1 MTEEIQSTSIGT
13 FLDDLS
19 SKSATPG
26 GGAVAA
32 ITGAQAAALISMVCQ
47 FSVEN
52 PGIESI
58 ARQAEE
64 ARVKFLKLADK
75 DSAAFK
81 LVMSAF
87 KQPKDANNRKEKI
100 QSALV
105 QAAEAPRLMLRLAST
120 LAEST
125 SVLLE
130 RGNKNLIT
138 DTGIAAILIEATV
151 DSAELNIMIN
161 LKSINNKNYKQEVM
175 SEIGMCRQKIK
186 RLNKEYIEPS
196 TQLKVKI
203 TCQHLEFCYTKSD
216 STYSLYTLV
225 L

>member
-1 MTEEIQSTSIGT
+1 MITEKMVTEEIQSISIET

-19 SKSATPG
+19 SKKATPG

-32 ITGAQAAALISMVCQ
+32 ITGAQAAALISMVCA
-47 FSVEN
+47 FSVES
-52 PGIESI
+52 PELESI

-64 ARVKFLKLADK
+64 ARVTFLKLADK

-105 QAAEAPRLMLRLAST
+105 QAAEAPRSMLRLAST
-120 LAEST
+120 LVEST
-125 SVLLE
+125 SELLQK
-130 RGNKNLIT
+130 GNKNLIT
-138 DTGIAAILIEATV
+138 DTGIAAILIDATV

-161 LKSINNKNYKQEVM
+161 LKSINDENYKQEVM
-175 SEIGMCRQKIK
+175 SEIEMCRAKIK
-186 RLNKEYIEPS
+186 RLNEVIDE
-196 TQLKVKI
+196 I
-203 TCQHLEFCYTKSD
+203 RE
-216 STYSLYTLV
+216 SLNPGQK
-225 L
+225 

>member
-1 MTEEIQSTSIGT
+1 MATEKMVTEAIQSISIAT

-19 SKSATPG
+19 SKNATPG

-32 ITGAQAAALISMVCQ
+32 ITGAQAAALISMVCE
-47 FSVEN
+47 FSVES
-52 PGIESI
+52 PELESI
-58 ARQAEE
+58 ARQAGQ
-64 ARVKFLKLADK
+64 ARVTFLKLADK

-105 QAAEAPRLMLRLAST
+105 QAAEAPRSMLRLAST
-120 LAEST
+120 LVAST
-125 SVLLE
+125 SELLQK
-130 RGNKNLIT
+130 GSKNLIT

-161 LKSINNKNYKQEVM
+161 LKSINDENYKQEVM

-186 RLNKEYIEPS
+186 RLKEVIDEIRGSLNPG
-196 TQLKVKI
+196 Q
-203 TCQHLEFCYTKSD
+203 KS
-216 STYSLYTLV
+216 
-225 L
+225 

>member
-1 MTEEIQSTSIGT
+1 VTEEIRSNSIAT

-19 SKSATPG
+19 SKSSTPG

-47 FSVEN
+47 FSGEN
-52 PGIESI
+52 PALDLI
-58 ARQAEE
+58 AGQAEK
-64 ARVKFLKLADK
+64 ARVTFLKLADE

-87 KQPKDANNRKEKI
+87 KQPKDAINRKEKI
-100 QSALV
+100 QSALI
-105 QAAEAPRLMLRLAST
+105 QAAEAPRSMLRLAST
-120 LAEST
+120 LVEST
-125 SVLLE
+125 SELLE
-130 RGNKNLIT
+130 KGNKNLIT

-161 LKSINNKNYKQEVM
+161 LKSINDENYKQEVM

-186 RLNKEYIEPS
+186 RLKE
-196 TQLKVKI
+196 I
-203 TCQHLEFCYTKSD
+203 TDEIRD
-216 STYSLYTLV
+216 V
-225 L
+225 LNPGQK

>member
-1 MTEEIQSTSIGT
+1 VTEEIQGNSIVT

-19 SKSATPG
+19 SKSPTPG

-47 FSVEN
+47 FSDET
-52 PGIESI
+52 PGLSLI
-58 ARQAEE
+58 AGQAEK
-64 ARVKFLKLADK
+64 ARVTFLKLADE

-100 QSALV
+100 QSALI
-105 QAAEAPRLMLRLAST
+105 QAAEAPRSMLRLAST
-120 LAEST
+120 LVEGT
-125 SVLLE
+125 SELLE
-130 RGNKNLIT
+130 KGNKNLVT

-161 LKSINNKNYKQEVM
+161 LKSINDENYKQEVM

-186 RLNKEYIEPS
+186 RLKE
-196 TQLKVKI
+196 I
-203 TCQHLEFCYTKSD
+203 TDEILE
-216 STYSLYTLV
+216 SLNPGQK
-225 L
+225 